1 MVTRSDGKPASLE
14 DVINPTPAITLPNQH
29 HKQINYDAFDG
40 VYNPNEVLESGT
52 LSWREMKVQGLSS
65 CGR

>member
-1 MVTRSDGKPASLE
+1 MITRSDGKPATME
-14 DVINPTPAITLPNQH
+14 DLINPTPAITLPNQH
-29 HKQINYDAFDG
+29 HKQINYAAFDG